1 MGANNFDR
9 RAFLLTSCAITVF
22 SAAPISAATPRDA
35 EKFITRLTKDIN
47 KSIEASSS
55 DAALFAKFE
64 KIFRKYAD
72 VSTISR
78 YALGADARSATK
90 KQLSEFG
97 GVFVT
102 YIARKYGSYFRD
114 FIGGEI
120 TLLESRAVKK
130 FFEVK
135 PSTKLRGQE
144 PMEVLFH
151 VSDRSGSL
159 LLFNL
164 YVEGVSMLLSERNE
178 IGSMLDKRR
187 GDLDKLIADMRVLN
201 AG

>member
-9 RAFLLTSCAITVF
+9 RWFLLTSCAVVPF
-22 SAAPISAATPRDA
+22 FAAPIAAATPSDA
-35 EKFITRLTKDIN
+35 EQLIKRLTNDIN
-47 KSIEASSS
+47 RSIEIRST
-55 DAALFAKFE
+55 DAALFAQFE

-72 VSTISR
+72 VSTIAR
-78 YALGADARSATK
+78 YALGADARSATE

-97 GVFVT
+97 DVFVT
-102 YIARKYGSYFRD
+102 YIAQKYGSYFKV
-114 FIGGEI
+114 FVGGEI
-120 TLLESRAVKK
+120 TVIGSREVKK
-130 FFEVK
+130 YFEVK
-135 PSTKLRGQE
+135 TSTKLRGQE

-151 VSDRSGSL
+151 LSDRSGSL

-187 GDLDKLIADMRVLN
+187 GDLDKLIADMRVMT